1 MKLAN
6 TSSFDKLRNQARQL
20 MHDLQYEEQGF
31 KYRLFYI
38 PVATPTKIH
47 QRMDIKNVYSI
58 LKKRLNTK
66 LSKLLFLLSHRI
78 FHLKNLH

>member
-1 MKLAN
+1 MKTFQIAMKLAN

-20 MHDLQYEEQGF
+20 MHDLQYKEQGF

-47 QRMDIKNVYSI
+47 QGMGIK
-58 LKKRLNTK
+58 KC
-66 LSKLLFLLSHRI
+66 LFNFKEKAKH
-78 FHLKNLH
+78 